1 MREAWRDVALGDIFQ
16 ETNLRLGA
24 HDGDPAVFS
33 VTKYDGVVLAQ
44 DFFGKR
50 IASEKLDG
58 YKVLHS
64 GDWAYS
70 TIHIDEGS
78 IALNRQGR
86 VGVVSPMYTTM
97 QFRSAEA
104 LPDYCELVLRSPK
117 MLARYSDVQ
126 QGSINRRR
134 SLPWKVFATLTIPL
148 PSLPEQR
155 RIMDLIGAVDDA
167 VRKGTEAAFRLEML
181 WWRIADDLR
190 VSVAGQPV
198 KLLGAIADIGGGLT
212 KNKKD
217 IEHPDAVEAPY
228 LRVANVLRRRLDL
241 RDVAMITAPVHRIEA
256 ARLMPGDVLMNEGG
270 DKDKLGRGAVWR
282 GAVKDCT
289 HQNHV
294 FRVRVRD
301 DRFSPEFLSAW
312 ANSFGQ
318 KWFETHGTQ
327 TTGIASI
334 NKSTLGRFPVP
345 DIDLSEQQRW
355 AELLQG
361 VTDQEDEYRAQ
372 ARRLQR
378 LRSSLLDVLLSGEHE
393 IPDSYDELMGVA
405 S

>member
-1 MREAWRDVALGDIFQ
+1 MRDGWVETTLGNVLTRRSD
-16 ETNLRLGA
+16 RLGKAPEPRILTVTEGAGLVDQLA
-24 HDGDPAVFS
+24 HWGRRVATEDVSD
-33 VTKYDGVVLAQ
+33 
-44 DFFGKR
+44 
-50 IASEKLDG
+50 
-58 YKVLHS
+58 YKVVDP
-64 GDWAYS
+64 GD
-70 TIHIDEGS
+70 
-78 IALNRQGR
+78 
-86 VGVVSPMYTTM
+86 VVYNVYLLWKGAIGQSPFLERAVTSPVYEVFTPKGEVES
-97 QFRSAEA
+97 RY
-104 LPDYCELVLRSPK
+104 LGLLLRSP
-117 MLARYSDVQ
+117 LLLSAFDSISI
-126 QGSINRRR
+126 GSIQRRR
-134 SLPWKVFATLTIPL
+134 RAPWQDFERISILLPPL
-148 PSLPEQR
+148 REQR
-155 RIMDLIGAVDDA
+155 RIVDLIGTLDEVA
-167 VRKGTEAAFRLEML
+167 KEGMEAAARLDLL
-181 WWRIADDLR
+181 WWRLADDLR
-190 VSVAGQPV
+190 VGVSGLPV
-198 KLLGAIADIGGGLT
+198 KLLGEIADIGGGLT

-217 IEHPDAVEAPY
+217 AEHPDALEVPY

-241 RDVAMITAPVHRIEA
+241 RDIAMITAPRHRIEA
-256 ARLMPGDVLMNEGG
+256 ARLLPGDVLMNEGG

-282 GAVKDCT
+282 GAVKDCA

-318 KWFETHGTQ
+318 KWFETNGTQ

-393 IPDSYDELMGVA
+393 IPESYDELMGVA

>member
-1 MREAWRDVALGDIFQ
+1 MREGW
-16 ETNLRLGA
+16 TSTPLGA
-24 HDGDPAVFS
+24 LLALKRRAERIEPEAEYKQLTIAINGNGVRLRKVVAGRDLGTAKFVCRSGDLMVSKIDARKGACAV
-33 VTKYDGVVLAQ
+33 LPP
-44 DFFGKR
+44 
-50 IASEKLDG
+50 ELDG
-58 YKVLHS
+58 AVVTSDFLSFEVNPELVESTFLDLWVKRPAFAELCDTISS
-64 GDWAYS
+64 G
-70 TIHIDEGS
+70 TT
-78 IALNRQGR
+78 NRVRMDVGRFPFLELPLPPLRVQGR
-86 VGVVSPMYTTM
+86 IV
-97 QFRSAEA
+97 
-104 LPDYCELVLRSPK
+104 
-117 MLARYSDVQ
+117 
-126 QGSINRRR
+126 
-134 SLPWKVFATLTIPL
+134 
-148 PSLPEQR
+148 
-155 RIMDLIGAVDDA
+155 DLIDALDDA
-167 VRKGTEAAFRLEML
+167 LRECADAAVRLELL

-190 VSVAGQPV
+190 VSVAGLPV
-198 KLLGAIADIGGGLT
+198 KRLGEVADIGGGLT
-212 KNKKD
+212 KNGKD
-217 IEHPDAVEAPY
+217 AEHPGAVQAPY

-241 RDVAMITAPVHRIEA
+241 RDIAVITAPKNRIEA

-301 DRFSPEFLSAW
+301 DRFSPDFLSAW

-393 IPDSYDELMGVA
+393 IPESYDVLMGVA

>member
-1 MREAWRDVALGDIFQ
+1 MREGWVETTLGHVLTRRSD
-16 ETNLRLGA
+16 RLGKAPEPRILTVTEGAGIVDQLA
-24 HDGDPAVFS
+24 HWGRRVATEDVSDYKVVDPGDVVYNVYLLWNGAIGQSPFLERGVTSPVYEVFTPRGDVES
-33 VTKYDGVVLAQ
+33 RYLGLLLRSPLLLSAFDSISIGSIQRRRRAPWQ
-44 DFFGKR
+44 DFER
-50 IASEKLDG
+50 ISIVLPPLPEQGRIVDLIGTLD
-58 YKVLHS
+58 
-64 GDWAYS
+64 D
-70 TIHIDEGS
+70 
-78 IALNRQGR
+78 ALKQGMEAAARLESLWWRLAEDLR
-86 VGVVSPMYTTM
+86 VGVSG
-97 QFRSAEA
+97 
-104 LPDYCELVLRSPK
+104 L
-117 MLARYSDVQ
+117 
-126 QGSINRRR
+126 
-134 SLPWKVFATLTIPL
+134 
-148 PSLPEQR
+148 
-155 RIMDLIGAVDDA
+155 
-167 VRKGTEAAFRLEML
+167 
-181 WWRIADDLR
+181 
-190 VSVAGQPV
+190 PV
-198 KLLGAIADIGGGLT
+198 KLLGEIADIGGGLA

-217 IEHPDAVEAPY
+217 IEHPEAVEAPY

-241 RDVAMITAPVHRIEA
+241 REVAMITAPVHRIEA

-318 KWFETHGTQ
+318 QWFETHGTQ

-378 LRSSLLDVLLSGEHE
+378 LRSSLLAVLLSGEHE
-393 IPDSYDELMGVA
+393 IPESYDELMGVA